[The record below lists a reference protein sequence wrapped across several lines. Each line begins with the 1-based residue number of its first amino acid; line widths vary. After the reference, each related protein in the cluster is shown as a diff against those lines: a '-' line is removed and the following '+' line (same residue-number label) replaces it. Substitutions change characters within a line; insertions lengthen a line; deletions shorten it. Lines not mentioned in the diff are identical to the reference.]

1 MILRHKD
8 TQEAFM
14 GYDFNNNR
22 KTERKEET
30 ILNTTRPSLRK
41 RNSIN

>member
-14 GYDFNNNR
+14 GYDFNIEGPKKRSDRRDFDPFTHTSTSIR
-22 KTERKEET
+22 KK
-30 ILNTTRPSLRK
+30 K
-41 RNSIN
+41 